1 MYGPKAYINKAYF
14 NKNLLNIRKY
24 IGNRNLM
31 LVVKANAYG
40 HGALEIA
47 SLIKDKSWLVLC
59 VFTVDEA
66 LQFRNYGIKNK
77 ILIFSRIE
85 KEWLSI
91 AVKKD
96 FSINISNLN
105 DFSIISEFYNNTNSC
120 PSFHLKF
127 DTGMTRLG
135 FEKKD
140 LKKVLE
146 FLFKN
151 KNLPLEGIYS
161 HFATADEG
169 DLSYALYQLAQFKKI
184 VYKIKEKYSNL
195 TYVHCSNSGAILN
208 IPESY
213 FNTVRVGMLAYGVLP
228 SEEVS
233 MKINLE
239 PVMSFCGS
247 IVNIR
252 RVKIGTQISYG
263 GVYKTKSDT
272 NIAVVQTGFADGF
285 PREWYKKGFVSYKGD
300 YFKIAGRV
308 CMDQLM
314 IDFKNIFPKEG
325 EEVLFFGKKDGNKI
339 EVEEIAKKI
348 HTTPY
353 VLLTAIRGRTER
365 FIF

>member
-1 MYGPKAYINKAYF
+1 MMFGPKAYINKTYF
-14 NKNLLNIRKY
+14 KNNLRKIRKY

-40 HGALEIA
+40 HGALEIS
-47 SLIKDKSWLVLC
+47 SLIKNESWLILC
-59 VFTVDEA
+59 VFTIKEA
-66 LQFRNYGIKNK
+66 IQLRNYGIKNK

-85 KEWLSI
+85 KEWLAV
-91 AVKKD
+91 AVKKG
-96 FSINISNLN
+96 FSVNISNLN
-105 DFSIISEFYNNTNSC
+105 DFSIISEFYIKTNSC

-140 LKKVLE
+140 LKQVLD
-146 FLFKN
+146 FLSKN
-151 KNLPLEGIYS
+151 KTLPLEGIYS

-169 DLSYALYQLAQFKKI
+169 DLSYAMHQLAQFNKI
-184 VYKIKEKYSNL
+184 LDRIKEKYNIP
-195 TYVHCSNSGAILN
+195 YIHCSNSGAILN

-252 RVKIGTQISYG
+252 RVKTGTQISYG
-263 GVYKTKSDT
+263 GIYKTKSDT
-272 NIAVVQTGFADGF
+272 NIVVVQTGFADGL
-285 PREWYKKGFVSYKGD
+285 PREWYKNGFVSYKGE
-300 YFKIAGRV
+300 YYKIAGRV

-314 IDFKNIFPKEG
+314 IDFKNIYPREG
-325 EEVLFFGKKDGNKI
+325 EEVLFFGKKDGNI
-339 EVEEIAKKI
+339 IRVENIAKKI
-348 HTTPY
+348 NTTPY

-365 FIF
+365 LVF